1 MSLKGGEG
9 DKITPSWKIP
19 GLTLPEEVQARESC
33 IWNPLKL
40 EEFPE
45 ATDNLFSHQ
54 GLSALHII
62 TGIFLGGEIH
72 SIAAPSAL
80 YPSHQRGPDFEEG
93 VKKKKSSR
101 IQNILLWIKGSGIKW
116 AILS

>member
-19 GLTLPEEVQARESC
+19 DLTLPEEVQARESW

-40 EEFPE
+40 EADKEFPE
-45 ATDNLFSHQ
+45 ATDNLFSHWEP
-54 GLSALHII
+54 SALHII

-93 VKKKKSSR
+93 VKKKS
-101 IQNILLWIKGSGIKW
+101 LL
-116 AILS
+116 